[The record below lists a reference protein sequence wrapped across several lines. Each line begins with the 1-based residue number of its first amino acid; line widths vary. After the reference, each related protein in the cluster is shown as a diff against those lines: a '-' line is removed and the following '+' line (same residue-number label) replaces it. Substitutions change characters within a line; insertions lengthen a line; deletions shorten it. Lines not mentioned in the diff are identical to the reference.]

1 MGSLLIAAAESAAV
15 VDALEQPLRSMPA
28 AERSAA
34 GKDTRSTAGT
44 LAAGD
49 AGENPAGAVRAHQDD
64 LIAACGSAAR
74 EAANANAAYISRKRE
89 LDAETVR
96 KLQSLADDK
105 LAAERNAR
113 MAWRRARRYISE
125 LEADSDER
133 ASLLDRFPR
142 RHADACCEWAIAS
155 ERKADYQTITAWDC
169 PLHGQTDD
177 RPCVAGAPEV

>member
-28 AERSAA
+28 AERSAV
-34 GKDTRSTAGT
+34 GKDVRSTAGT
-44 LAAGD
+44 PTAGD
-49 AGENPAGAVRAHQDD
+49 AGENPAGAVRAHHD

-74 EAANANAAYISRKRE
+74 EAANANAAYISKKRE

-113 MAWRRARRYISE
+113 MTWRRARRYIAD
-125 LEADSDER
+125 LPADSDER

-142 RHADACCEWAIAS
+142 RHADACCEWALAS
-155 ERKADYQTITAWDC
+155 ERKVDYRTVTAWDC
-169 PLHGQTDD
+169 PLHGHSDN